1 MKEQRIFFKT
11 NKQTKDLFK
20 KTNKQ
25 TNKQKHK
32 TEEFEIESGCN
43 LDSSKDFFFC
53 CLERESYVLCVGVW
67 VCVCVCVCTG
77 ECVC

>member
-20 KTNKQ
+20 KTSKQ

-43 LDSSKDFFFC
+43 LDSSKDFFSA
-53 CLERESYVLCVGVW
+53 LKEKVTYGIA
-67 VCVCVCVCTG
+67 CTG
-77 ECVC
+77 V